1 MAVKRTDKLNSEFK
15 RNIAEIIS
23 TKIKNP
29 KITEMVSVLRVEATG
44 DLKFAKV
51 FLSVFSTDDAKRKA
65 TFDAINS
72 ARAQIRHE
80 LSSMMRIRTVPELT
94 FILDDSLEHSTRIT
108 ELLNQIK
115 EDANDK

>member
-15 RNIAEIIS
+15 KNIAEIIS

-29 KITEMVSVLRVEATG
+29 NITEIVSVLRVEATG

-51 FLSVFSTDDAKRKA
+51 FLSIFSLDDSKKKI
-65 TFDAINS
+65 TFNAITS

-80 LSSMMRIRTVPELT
+80 LSSMMRIRTVPELN
-94 FILDDSLEHSTRIT
+94 FVLEDSLEHSTRIT

-115 EDANDK
+115 EGTNDK

>member
-1 MAVKRTDKLNSEFK
+1 MAVKRTDKLNSEFR

-23 TKIKNP
+23 SKIKNP
-29 KITEMVSVLRVEATG
+29 NITEMVSVLRVEATG

-51 FLSVFSTDDAKRKA
+51 FLSIFSLDAAKKKA
-65 TFDAINS
+65 TFDAVNS

-80 LSSMMRIRTVPELT
+80 LSSMMRIRAVPELT
-94 FILDDSLEHSTRIT
+94 FILDDSLEYSTRIS

-115 EDANDK
+115 EENR

>member
-29 KITEMVSVLRVEATG
+29 DITEMVSILHVETTG
-44 DLKFAKV
+44 ELKHAKV
-51 FLSVFSTDDAKRKA
+51 FLSIFSLDSAKRKA
-65 TFDAINS
+65 TFDAIVS

-80 LSSMMRIRTVPELT
+80 LSSMMRIRTVPELN
-94 FILDDSLEHSTRIT
+94 FVLDESMQQSERIS
-108 ELLNQIK
+108 ELLNQISGDK
-115 EDANDK
+115 NDN